1 MVYKKDIRK
10 GIIEWCIYFITV
22 GVVFFGMRTY
32 VFARENV
39 DGRSM
44 QPTLYNRDNLFA
56 EKVSLITG
64 SINRNEIITFDSE
77 NANHDIY
84 IKRVIAIEG
93 DEVEISNGKVYL
105 NGEQLNESYLKKGTL
120 TNAGTFLFD
129 NQKIKIKKGFV
140 FVLGDNRQVS
150 KDSRYLG
157 PISVKSINGHVIL
170 RIYPFNK
177 IRGF

>member
-1 MVYKKDIRK
+1 MPYKKDTRK

-22 GVVFFGMRTY
+22 SVVFFGMRTY

-39 DGRSM
+39 DGKSM
-44 QPTLYNRDNLFA
+44 QPTLYNMDSLFS

-64 SINRNEIITFDSE
+64 NIYRNQIITFDSK
-77 NANHDIY
+77 NTNHDTY
-84 IKRVIAIEG
+84 IKRVIAIAG
-93 DEVEISNGKVYL
+93 DEVEISNDKVYL
-105 NGEQLNESYLKKGTL
+105 NGIQLSEPYLKKDTL
-120 TNAGTFLFD
+120 TNAGTFLLD

-157 PISVKSINGHVIL
+157 PISIKSINGHVIL